1 VQQRASFSRFCHQ
14 KKYSRANKSR
24 LVPTQSENK
33 NNPVRT
39 SRGLSPHKPKN
50 YYLCTSKR
58 NFMNFQNTREFA
70 QQLDQQDELYNYRNE
85 FIFPQVNGK
94 NVIYFTGNSLGL
106 QPKRTKAFV
115 DEVMNDWAKLAVDG
129 HFYAD
134 KPWWDYH
141 ERFAIPLGEI
151 MGAKPSEIT
160 VMNTLTVNLHLMMV
174 SFYRPTAKKY
184 KILCEEK
191 AFPSDQ
197 YMFQSQADFHA
208 QYLGINPNEII
219 IEIKRREGEH
229 NIRLEDVLAKIEEIG
244 DELAL
249 VLIGGV
255 NYYTGQVFDMKT
267 ITAAAQKTGAY
278 VGWDLAHAAGNIE
291 MNLHDWNVDFA
302 CWCSYKYMNSG
313 PGNASGCFVHENHHY
328 NAKLPRFAGWWG
340 HNKERRFKMEQ
351 QFEPVHGADGWQISN
366 LPILSLA
373 PYLASV
379 EMFAEVGM
387 TKLIKKRNLLTSY
400 LEFILHEID
409 REIGGAGFEIIT
421 PQNQEER
428 ACQLSVYLHGQG
440 RSLFE
445 YLMKNGVITDWREP
459 NVIRFA
465 PAPFYCSF
473 TDMYE
478 FGQILK
484 KGIIG

>member
-1 VQQRASFSRFCHQ
+1 M
-14 KKYSRANKSR
+14 
-24 LVPTQSENK
+24 E
-33 NNPVRT
+33 
-39 SRGLSPHKPKN
+39 
-50 YYLCTSKR
+50 
-58 NFMNFQNTREFA
+58 FQNTREFA
-70 QQLDQQDELYNYRNE
+70 QQLDAQDELFKYRDE
-85 FIFPQVNGK
+85 FLFPSINGK

-106 QPKRTKAFV
+106 QPKRTKTYV
-115 DEVMNDWAKLAVDG
+115 DEVMSDWARLAVEG

-141 ERFAIPLGEI
+141 ERFAIPLSGLV
-151 MGAKPSEIT
+151 GAKPSEIT

-174 SFYRPTAKKY
+174 SFYRPTEKKY
-184 KILCEEK
+184 KIICEEK

-197 YMFQSQADFHA
+197 YMFQSQVKFHG
-208 QYLGINPNEII
+208 LNPSDAI

-229 NIRLEDVLAKIEEIG
+229 NIRHEDILTKIEEVG

-255 NYYTGQVFDMKT
+255 NYYTGQVFDIKT
-267 ITAAAQKTGAY
+267 ITEAAQKTGAY

-291 MNLHDWNVDFA
+291 LRLNEWNVDFA

-313 PGNASGCFVHENHHY
+313 PGNASGCFVHEKHHHDTE
-328 NAKLPRFAGWWG
+328 LPRFAGWWG
-340 HNKERRFKMEQ
+340 HNKERRFKMEPD
-351 QFEPVHGADGWQISN
+351 FDPVHGADGWQISN

-387 TKLIKKRNLLTSY
+387 TKLIKKRNLLTAY

-409 REIGGAGFEIIT
+409 KEIDGTEFEIIT

-440 RSLFE
+440 RSLFD

-459 NVIRFA
+459 NVIRLA

-473 TDMYE
+473 EDMYE

-484 KGIIG
+484 AGISKT